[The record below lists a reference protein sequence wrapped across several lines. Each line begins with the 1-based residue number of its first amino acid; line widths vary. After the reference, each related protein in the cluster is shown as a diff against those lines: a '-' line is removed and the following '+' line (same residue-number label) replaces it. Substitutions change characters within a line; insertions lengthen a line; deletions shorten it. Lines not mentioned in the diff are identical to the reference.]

1 MWGATVTVLFSGTVS
16 FNIDP
21 TQASTDSE
29 IWAAL
34 DKVHLGEK
42 VRSLEGGLEATV
54 SEYGDMFS
62 TGQRQLVC
70 VRIRISPVS
79 IAWFDWL
86 CCMGIS

>member
-1 MWGATVTVLFSGTVS
+1 MLFSGTVS

-34 DKVHLGEK
+34 DKVHLGDK

-54 SEYGDMFS
+54 SEYGDMF
-62 TGQRQLVC
+62 
-70 VRIRISPVS
+70 
-79 IAWFDWL
+79 
-86 CCMGIS
+86 